1 MKPLIGVLFAFLLS
15 SLSVVTF
22 IPAIWSTG
30 DDLTSIERQ
39 ISSYESSLD
48 TSKATTI
55 AQASFEFRLNTVGF
69 SASYQSIFNTW
80 SFSNT
85 QNGIQVKWKDVNVGF
100 TLNNNSVPVR
110 NIVVSLDP
118 YLTRVTSIS
127 NQEITR
133 NGAVKPLCNSPLRNS
148 SGIPQPQNF
157 CGPPP
162 CGSLSGPS
170 PNWAGFELA
179 GSSSC
184 SWRTVPVY
192 EAKATWQVPYAN
204 QPSPGACF
212 NRWCAITVWPGLV
225 SYQGGRPTGLMQA
238 GTFSGIYASPNQP
251 YYYAWYQTPGM
262 TNSIY
267 CLWGPMSYGDTV
279 TVDIVNQARDGGNA
293 ALYNMFI
300 VDNTI
305 NQACSVPAN
314 QSSGAMGTPYFAD
327 FIVERPTYCDSW
339 GSCSYVRLPYFQ
351 DFTMT
356 GWMYYSGAL
365 QSIATPVSNQW
376 YQSYI
381 MNNGG
386 WDNVHV
392 GYDLSTSHIL
402 PSWLTSTGT

>member
-100 TLNNNSVPVR
+100 TLNNNSVPIR

-170 PNWAGFELA
+170 PNWAGFDLA
-179 GSSSC
+179 GSSSSLC
-184 SWRTVPVY
+184 RTVAV
-192 EAKATWQVPYAN
+192 
-204 QPSPGACF
+204 
-212 NRWCAITVWPGLV
+212 
-225 SYQGGRPTGLMQA
+225 
-238 GTFSGIYASPNQP
+238 
-251 YYYAWYQTPGM
+251 
-262 TNSIY
+262 
-267 CLWGPMSYGDTV
+267 
-279 TVDIVNQARDGGNA
+279 
-293 ALYNMFI
+293 
-300 VDNTI
+300 
-305 NQACSVPAN
+305 
-314 QSSGAMGTPYFAD
+314 
-327 FIVERPTYCDSW
+327 
-339 GSCSYVRLPYFQ
+339 
-351 DFTMT
+351 
-356 GWMYYSGAL
+356 
-365 QSIATPVSNQW
+365 
-376 YQSYI
+376 
-381 MNNGG
+381 
-386 WDNVHV
+386 
-392 GYDLSTSHIL
+392 
-402 PSWLTSTGT
+402 